1 MRIPRVPFHAALA
14 LLPAV
19 LSAQDPTATMTL
31 TQRLKAS
38 EPEISKLMAAL
49 DAKAALAKCE
59 ALLPA
64 SKPAFNKS
72 NPKAGLDSSQE
83 YSSLMA
89 LYGLAAKAA
98 ISAGDWE
105 KGKAYL
111 EKAQDIA
118 RENSAETTA
127 VVTPIMETWK
137 KAMESSK
144 KALEEGAAR
153 RQELEAK
160 EKDKRTPD
168 EQRELD
174 NFRIHDNNLKN
185 GPNVIASL
193 QGNLDGLKSDAA
205 GFESPITSLDKKIKE
220 EAETMVKF
228 KGDRA
233 AYVKA
238 VLANKANL
246 SGIEKPADKAGWLNR
261 LLFLAPANAQAQKQ
275 LDIVLGKAPAEPEKK
290 KSAKPKKKA

>member
-1 MRIPRVPFHAALA
+1 MRIPRASLHAALVA
-14 LLPAV
+14 LPAV
-19 LSAQDPTATMTL
+19 LSAQDTAAMSL
-31 TQRLKAS
+31 TQRLKAT
-38 EPEISKLMAAL
+38 EGEVNKLMAAL
-49 DAKAALAKCE
+49 DAKAAMAKCE
-59 ALLPA
+59 AALPA
-64 SKPAFNKS
+64 AKPAFNKS

-89 LYGLAAKAA
+89 LYGLAAKSA

-105 KGKAYL
+105 KGKSYL

-118 RENSAETTA
+118 KENAVETA
-127 VVTPIMETWK
+127 GVVTPVMDTWK
-137 KAMESSK
+137 KAMEASR
-144 KALEEGAAR
+144 KALEEGAPR

-160 EKDKRTPD
+160 EKDKRTAD

-193 QGNLDGLKSDAA
+193 QSSLDGLKNDAA
-205 GFESPITSLDKKIKE
+205 GFEAPISSLDKKIKE
-220 EAETMVKF
+220 EAEMMVKF
-228 KGDRA
+228 KGDKA

-238 VLANKANL
+238 VLANKSNL
-246 SGIEKPADKAGWLNR
+246 SGIEKPADKASWLNR
-261 LLFLAPANAQAQKQ
+261 LLFLAPGSAQAQKQ

-290 KSAKPKKKA
+290 KSAKGKKKA